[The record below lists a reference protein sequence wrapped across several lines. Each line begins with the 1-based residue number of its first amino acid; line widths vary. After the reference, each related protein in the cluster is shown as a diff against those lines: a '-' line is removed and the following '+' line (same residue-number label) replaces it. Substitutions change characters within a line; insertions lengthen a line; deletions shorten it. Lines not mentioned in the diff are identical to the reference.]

1 VLFFHQLE
9 PDGLIAAFAAHPPDG
24 FTVLDGAGLHA
35 AAAPVFAAS
44 FDLLTTAEPAL
55 KKRTAELPLFNYWSH
70 WLHVQTAFV
79 GTTVSEY
86 APFPRDSLPAQ
97 LLANLL
103 GCWGSRFRLLI
114 VKDIPSASPLLAAAD
129 NAYAHALVR
138 ACTDAGCVLVEGQ
151 ALAYVAIDFPTIDA
165 YLRRLSSSRRQNLRR
180 KLRSRAR
187 LEIRRIPTGSDI
199 FRDDAA
205 IDGYYALY
213 SAVFAQS
220 DVHFDRLTRSFFAC
234 VLRDADTGGLVF
246 EYRQDGVLIGWNL
259 CFETDGKL
267 VDKYIGFRYPE
278 ARACNLYFVSWM
290 VNLEYAV
297 ERGLT
302 HYVAGWTDP
311 QVKAQLGASFTFTRH
326 AVYVR
331 NPVLRWLARRF
342 ASHFESDRAWL
353 ESST

>member
-9 PDGLIAAFAAHPPDG
+9 PDGLIAAFAAYPPDG
-24 FTVLDGAGLHA
+24 FTVLDGAGPHA
-35 AAAPVFAAS
+35 AASPVFAAC

-55 KKRTAELPLFNYWSH
+55 KKRAAALPLFKHWSR
-70 WLHVQTAFV
+70 WLRVQTAFV

-86 APFPRDSLPAQ
+86 APFSRDSVPAH
-97 LLANLL
+97 LLATLIER
-103 GCWGSRFRLLI
+103 WGSRFRLLI

-129 NAYAHALVR
+129 NAYAQALVR
-138 ACTDAGCVLVEGQ
+138 ACTDAGFVLVEGQ
-151 ALAYVAIDFPTIDA
+151 ALAYVVIDFPNIDA

-180 KLRSRAR
+180 KLRSRAE
-187 LEIRRIPTGSDI
+187 LEIRRILTGSDI
-199 FRDDAA
+199 FRDDAV
-205 IDGYYALY
+205 IDAYYALY

-220 DVHFDRLTRSFFAC
+220 DVHFDRLTRSFFSC
-234 VLRDADTGGLVF
+234 VLRSAGTGGLVF
-246 EYRQDGVLIGWNL
+246 EYWRDGVLIGWNL

-331 NPVLRWLARRF
+331 NPVLRWLAPRF
-342 ASHFESDRAWL
+342 VSHFESDRTL
-353 ESST
+353 FESST

>member
-1 VLFFHQLE
+1 MF
-9 PDGLIAAFAAHPPDG
+9 
-24 FTVLDGAGLHA
+24 
-35 AAAPVFAAS
+35 
-44 FDLLTTAEPAL
+44 
-55 KKRTAELPLFNYWSH
+55 RYWRC
-70 WLHVQTAFV
+70 WLRVQTAFV

-86 APFPRDSLPAQ
+86 APFPRESLPSQ

-103 GCWGSRFRLLI
+103 ERWGLRFPLLI
-114 VKDIPSASPLLAAAD
+114 VKDIPSASPLLLAAD
-129 NAYAHALVR
+129 NAYADSLVR
-138 ACTDAGCVLVEGQ
+138 ACTDVGCVLVQGQ
-151 ALAYVAIDFPTIDA
+151 ALAYVVIDFSSIDA
-165 YLRRLSSSRRQNLRR
+165 YLRHLSSSRRQNLRR
-180 KLRSRAR
+180 KLRSRAQ
-187 LEIRRIPTGSDI
+187 LEIRRIPTGSHI

-205 IDGYYALY
+205 VDAYYALY

-220 DVHFDRLTRSFFAC
+220 EVHFDRLTRSFFAC
-234 VLRDADTGGLVF
+234 VLRDANTGGLVF
-246 EYRQDGVLIGWNL
+246 EYWQDGVLIGWNL

-278 ARACNLYFVSWM
+278 ARACNLYFVSWI

-342 ASHFESDRAWL
+342 ASHFESDRAWR
-353 ESST
+353 EVSA